1 MQGINGIELYPSAYN
16 HLLDLAES
24 SLPRLTYMTDGA
36 DSDFTRERD
45 VENKRIKPFL
55 KKLGYTENEYQQ
67 QLYMEIGNHNHALI
81 PDFVIHP
88 IVTSGHQSAAFI
100 IEAKLS
106 ISSTKLLEEAKTQAR
121 GYAKLLNAK
130 YSVIAAKEGI
140 WISDARDDYSKD
152 ILSFTWSELNDEDHF
167 FTVFKQLGNGKV

>member
-1 MQGINGIELYPSAYN
+1 
-16 HLLDLAES
+16 
-24 SLPRLTYMTDGA
+24 MTDGA

-106 ISSTKLLEEAKTQAR
+106 ISSTKLLEEAKTQASAPSSQKADLGLER
-121 GYAKLLNAK
+121 
-130 YSVIAAKEGI
+130 
-140 WISDARDDYSKD
+140 DFRRARQR
-152 ILSFTWSELNDEDHF
+152 T
-167 FTVFKQLGNGKV
+167 QAG